1 MNKKALLALAT
12 VITIASAAFA
22 ETVSYA
28 EGSYTIPDYMIEV
41 PANDVRGYG
50 PNPQGR
56 SFMAWDS
63 NKHLFLSVTSY
74 LDNSQIG
81 DERTW
86 AAVASA
92 PEEQLI
98 QGMQASFAGGPAANK
113 ATAES
118 VKTDLGAHK
127 IISIATIN
135 DSGTIWKLVTGVL
148 ILNNRK
154 SLHLE
159 IYVDKGRFEE
169 LLPEMNRIVDSLSA
183 NPDFQLR

>member
-1 MNKKALLALAT
+1 MNKRALLTLAT
-12 VITIASAAFA
+12 VIAIASAAFA

-28 EGSYTIPDYMIEV
+28 EGSYTIPNYMTEV
-41 PANDVRGYG
+41 PANDVRGYDS
-50 PNPQGR
+50 NPRGR

-92 PEEQLI
+92 PEQQLI
-98 QGMQASFAGGPAANK
+98 QEMQASFAGGPAANK
-113 ATAES
+113 PTVES
-118 VKTDLGAHK
+118 VKPDLRAHK

-135 DSGTIWKLVTGVL
+135 DSGTILKLITGVL
-148 ILNNRK
+148 ILNKRK

-159 IYVDKGRFEE
+159 IYVDKDRFEE
-169 LLPEMNRIVDSLSA
+169 LLPEVNRIVDSLSA
-183 NPDFQLR
+183 NPEFQLR